1 MTSRRVTNAAGTA
14 MTIGHHS
21 LAASP
26 TPMQTISQLRYIGF
40 RVKRNGPSTTST
52 VPGRVG
58 SGVVPTRNI
67 DLAVQVIIH
76 AAADIRTHPANNVRR
91 RLIPRILTGTTHWTT
106 KLTAIATI

>member
-14 MTIGHHS
+14 MTIGHHT

-26 TPMQTISQLRYIGF
+26 TPMQTSSQLRYIGF

-58 SGVVPTRNI
+58 SGVVPKRNI
-67 DLAVQVIIH
+67 NLAVQIIIH
-76 AAADIRTHPANNVRR
+76 AAAKIRTQPANKVRR
-91 RLIPRILTGTTHWTT
+91 RLVPTIP
-106 KLTAIATI
+106 ATQKNDRAL